1 MTTATISNSITKNAR
16 PLSRLVPMIRK
27 ELRAGFQA
35 GERHWRAVGKLWNE
49 ARQHWT
55 QSKPRINGQTFHEWV
70 EAEFVHPWT
79 GEKLNRETVRKWMV
93 ASKRSTRGRGDLS
106 LSAHTDKR
114 MADHADYNPK
124 LDWQSGVREV
134 QQRLNLKVLQKE
146 WEDDRQEERETA
158 QLARKIVTAG
168 YRALS
173 AVVHPDKPG
182 GSTEAMSK
190 LTTARK
196 WLEEQIRRYSA

>member
-1 MTTATISNSITKNAR
+1 MDT
-16 PLSRLVPMIRK
+16 
-27 ELRAGFQA
+27 G
-35 GERHWRAVGKLWNE
+35 GKGSFGWPSE
-49 ARQHWT
+49 
-55 QSKPRINGQTFHEWV
+55 
-70 EAEFVHPWT
+70 
-79 GEKLNRETVRKWMV
+79 
-93 ASKRSTRGRGDLS
+93 LS
-106 LSAHTDKR
+106 LTAVRSSGDDRQNLTTITSR
-114 MADHADYNPK
+114 ESPNHADYNPK

-182 GSTEAMSK
+182 GSTEAMAK

-196 WLEEQIRRYSA
+196 WLEVQIGRYSAPWWGRRKGR